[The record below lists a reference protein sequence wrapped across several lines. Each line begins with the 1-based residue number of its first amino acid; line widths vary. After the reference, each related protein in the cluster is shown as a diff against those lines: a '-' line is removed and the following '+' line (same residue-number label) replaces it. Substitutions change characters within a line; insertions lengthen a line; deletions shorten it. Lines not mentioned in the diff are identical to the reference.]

1 MGTAAAPD
9 PPNRISCRRLS
20 PQPKRRHPWHW
31 IVPCVLLF
39 LVAAGL
45 AIWAFSLQSDL
56 DNEKAHSAQ
65 VEQQAQATQD
75 DVQAVSDQVDELE
88 QSLSTA
94 SDELSKSTDQAAQ
107 DAQAAITDVEDSVK
121 GLGDR
126 AATAKDKLGK
136 AIEDAKSDEN

>member
-1 MGTAAAPD
+1 MATAAAPD
-9 PPNRISCRRLS
+9 PSQQDQQ
-20 PQPKRRHPWHW
+20 PQAKRRHPWHW
-31 IVPCVLLF
+31 IVPLR
-39 LVAAGL
+39 AAVPRRGRFRDL
-45 AIWAFSLQSDL
+45 GVQPPEPDL
-56 DNEKAHSAQ
+56 DDERAHSAQ

-75 DVQAVSDQVDELE
+75 DVQAVSDQVDDLE

-94 SDELSKSTDQAAQ
+94 SDELSESTDQAAQ

-136 AIEDAKSDEN
+136 AIEDAKSSAK